1 MTVDEDVAA
10 QKALIQEPCT
20 CCLGAEVQW
29 GLKTLTPQDPVFLK
43 IHLLSSVGG
52 AESCTARAAP
62 GAVQDFPLR
71 LLWAA
76 QTPHPQHIGAPQDS
90 PELQL
95 TLCFLKPS
103 FNAVG
108 PC

>member
-1 MTVDEDVAA
+1 MGPRDADPTG
-10 QKALIQEPCT
+10 PC
-20 CCLGAEVQW
+20 G
-29 GLKTLTPQDPVFLK
+29 PQNPSPE
-43 IHLLSSVGG
+43 HSSSVGG
-52 AESCTARAAP
+52 AEGCTARAAP

-90 PELQL
+90 PEPQL